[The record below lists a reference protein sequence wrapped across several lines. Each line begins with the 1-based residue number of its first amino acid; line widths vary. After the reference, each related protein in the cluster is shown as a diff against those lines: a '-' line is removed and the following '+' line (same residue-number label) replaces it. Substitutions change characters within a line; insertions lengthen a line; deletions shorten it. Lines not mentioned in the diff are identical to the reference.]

1 MMSENMSA
9 EISQAESL
17 LAAIRAGDADA
28 VKAFIDAGGDVNCR
42 GLDDFTP
49 LHTAVECENLEI
61 VRLLVD
67 AGADVLAT
75 VESQCYD
82 EKYNAASFAYMFGYR
97 DIYKFLDAAEREQIK
112 KRREVQRPQ
121 REKLFAA
128 INAQQPD
135 IVCEAAAEGAD
146 VNGWEEIIADC
157 GGGTKNRILLTP
169 LCAAI
174 KNGGNA
180 EVVKTLLEAGAEA
193 KASTVSTMEY
203 SERYSSSDNIY
214 PLFYAVE
221 ADNAE
226 VVKLL
231 LAAGADAN
239 YGLVGDWDCDSA
251 DIAPLY
257 KAVENNNYEIA
268 KLLLEAGAWP
278 DGYAGGGKGEW
289 SQSAAAC
296 AADNGNADILRLLLD
311 FGAKADFADKPE
323 EMTKLDV
330 SPEILKIIKDAA
342 QKRKRRG

>member
-1 MMSENMSA
+1 MSEDMSA
-9 EISQAESL
+9 EISQTERLS
-17 LAAIRAGDADA
+17 AAIRAGNADA

-42 GLDDFTP
+42 DLNDFTL
-49 LHTAVECENLEI
+49 LHVAVECENLEI

-82 EKYNAASFAYMFGYR
+82 EKYNAASFAYMFGYK

-112 KRREVQRPQ
+112 KQRPQ

-128 INAQQPD
+128 INTQQPD
-135 IVCEAAAEGAD
+135 AVRRAAAEGAD
-146 VNGWEEIIADC
+146 VNDWEEIVADC

-174 KNGGNA
+174 KNGGSA
-180 EVVKTLLEAGAEA
+180 EVVKTLLEAGADA

-221 ADNAE
+221 SDNAE
-226 VVKLL
+226 AVKLL
-231 LAAGADAN
+231 LSAGADVN

-268 KLLLEAGAWP
+268 KLLLEAGACP
-278 DGYAGGGKGEW
+278 DAYAGGGKGEW

-296 AADNGNADILRLLLD
+296 AASKGNMDILRLLLD
-311 FGAKADFADKPE
+311 FGAKADFADNAE
-323 EMTKLDV
+323 EMQESDV

-342 QKRKRRG
+342 QKQKRG

>member
-1 MMSENMSA
+1 MMSENRSA
-9 EISQAESL
+9 EISQAERLS
-17 LAAIRAGDADA
+17 AAIRAGDADA

-42 GLDDFTP
+42 DLNDFTL

-75 VESQCYD
+75 VESQYYG
-82 EKYNAASFAYMFGYR
+82 EKYNAASFAYMFGYK
-97 DIYKFLDAAEREQIK
+97 DIYKFLDAVEREQIK
-112 KRREVQRPQ
+112 KRREAQRPQ
-121 REKLFAA
+121 RERLFAA

-135 IVCEAAAEGAD
+135 AVRRAAAEGAD
-146 VNGWEEIIADC
+146 VNDWEEIVADC
-157 GGGTKNRILLTP
+157 GGGTKSRILLTP

-180 EVVKTLLEAGAEA
+180 EVIKVLLEAGADA

-203 SERYSSSDNIY
+203 SERYSSSDNVY

-226 VVKLL
+226 AVKLL
-231 LAAGADAN
+231 LSAGADAN
-239 YGLVGDWDCDSA
+239 YGLVGDWDCDST

-268 KLLLEAGAWP
+268 KLLLEAGACP
-278 DGYAGGGKGEW
+278 DAYAGGGKGEW
-289 SQSAAAC
+289 SQSAVAC
-296 AADNGNADILRLLLD
+296 AAGKGNMDILRLLLD
-311 FGAKADFADKPE
+311 FGAKADFTDNPK
-323 EMTKLDV
+323 EMQESDV

-342 QKRKRRG
+342 QKQKRG

>member
-1 MMSENMSA
+1 MMSEDRSA
-9 EISQAESL
+9 EISQAERMS
-17 LAAIRAGDADA
+17 AVIRAGDADA
-28 VKAFIDAGGDVNCR
+28 VKAFINAGGDVNCR
-42 GLDDFTP
+42 DLNDFTL

-82 EKYNAASFAYMFGYR
+82 EKYNAASFAYMFGYK

-112 KRREVQRPQ
+112 KRREAQRPQ
-121 REKLFAA
+121 RERLFAA
-128 INAQQPD
+128 IKAQQPD
-135 IVCEAAAEGAD
+135 AVRRAAADGAD
-146 VNGWEEIIADC
+146 VNDWEEFVTDC
-157 GGGTKNRILLTP
+157 GGGTKSRILLTP

-180 EVVKTLLEAGAEA
+180 EVVKTLLEAGADA

-203 SERYSSSDNIY
+203 SERYSSSDNVY
-214 PLFYAVE
+214 PLFCAVE

-226 VVKLL
+226 AVKLL
-231 LAAGADAN
+231 LSAGADVN

-268 KLLLEAGAWP
+268 KLLLEAGACP
-278 DGYAGGGKGEW
+278 DAYAGGGKGEW

-296 AADNGNADILRLLLD
+296 AASKGNMDILRLLLD
-311 FGAKADFADKPE
+311 FGAKADFADNAE
-323 EMTKLDV
+323 EMQESDV

-342 QKRKRRG
+342 QKQKRG

>member
-1 MMSENMSA
+1 MSENKSA
-9 EISQAESL
+9 EISQAERMS
-17 LAAIRAGDADA
+17 AVIRAGDADG

-42 GLDDFTP
+42 DSDGWTL
-49 LHTAVECENLEI
+49 LHVAVECENLEI

-75 VESQCYD
+75 VESQYYD

-112 KRREVQRPQ
+112 KRREAQRPQ
-121 REKLFAA
+121 RERLFAA
-128 INAQQPD
+128 IKAQQPD
-135 IVCEAAAEGAD
+135 AVRRAAAEGAD
-146 VNGWEEIIADC
+146 VNDWEEIVADC

-169 LCAAI
+169 LCATI
-174 KNGGNA
+174 KNGGSA
-180 EVVKTLLEAGAEA
+180 EVVKTLLEAGADA

-203 SERYSSSDNIY
+203 SERYSSSDNVY

-231 LAAGADAN
+231 LSAGADAN
-239 YGLVGDWDCDSA
+239 YGLVGDWDCDST

-268 KLLLEAGAWP
+268 KLLLEAGACP
-278 DGYAGGGKGEW
+278 DAYAGGGKGEW
-289 SQSAAAC
+289 SQSAVGC
-296 AADNGNADILRLLLD
+296 AITNDNIELIKLLLD
-311 FGAKADFADKPE
+311 FGAKADFTDNAKE
-323 EMTKLDV
+323 TQESDV

-342 QKRKRRG
+342 RKQKRG

>member
-1 MMSENMSA
+1 MMSENKST
-9 EISQAESL
+9 EISQAERLS
-17 LAAIRAGDADA
+17 AAIRAGDADG

-42 GLDDFTP
+42 NLDNVTP
-49 LHTAVECENLEI
+49 LHTAAQYGDLDI
-61 VRLLVD
+61 VRMLVG

-82 EKYNAASFAYMFGYR
+82 EKYNAASFAYMFGYK
-97 DIYKFLDAAEREQIK
+97 DIYKFLDAIEREQIK
-112 KRREVQRPQ
+112 KRREAQRPQ
-121 REKLFAA
+121 RERLFAA

-135 IVCEAAAEGAD
+135 AVRRAAAEGAD
-146 VNGWEEIIADC
+146 VNEREEFVADC
-157 GGGTKNRILLTP
+157 GGDTKNRILLTP

-180 EVVKTLLEAGAEA
+180 EVVKTLLEAGADA

-203 SERYSSSDNIY
+203 SERYSSSDNVY

-231 LAAGADAN
+231 LSAGADAN

-251 DIAPLY
+251 DIEPLY

-268 KLLLEAGAWP
+268 KLLLEAGACP
-278 DGYAGGGKGEW
+278 DAYAGGGKGEW
-289 SQSAAAC
+289 SQSAVAC
-296 AADNGNADILRLLLD
+296 AASKGNADILRLLLD
-311 FGAKADFADKPE
+311 FGAKADFADNAE
-323 EMTKLDV
+323 EMQESDV
-330 SPEILKIIKDAA
+330 SPEVLKIIKDAA
-342 QKRKRRG
+342 QKQKRG